1 MFLEN
6 IESLRV
12 KLDFCV
18 VLKLKRHNDKHYDQ
32 SYLNLLKK
40 LENRGW
46 MIIRSNVNARHLI
59 EKTKLSIHFPFTST
73 SVIADSINKP
83 SIYYDPTGEIDNHDT
98 AMMGTVLANDKK
110 QLKKFIETHLAMR

>member
-6 IESLRV
+6 IESLRL

-40 LENRGW
+40 LESRGW

-59 EKTKLSIHFPFTST
+59 EKKLNCQSIFLLHQP
-73 SVIADSINKP
+73 A
-83 SIYYDPTGEIDNHDT
+83 
-98 AMMGTVLANDKK
+98 
-110 QLKKFIETHLAMR
+110 